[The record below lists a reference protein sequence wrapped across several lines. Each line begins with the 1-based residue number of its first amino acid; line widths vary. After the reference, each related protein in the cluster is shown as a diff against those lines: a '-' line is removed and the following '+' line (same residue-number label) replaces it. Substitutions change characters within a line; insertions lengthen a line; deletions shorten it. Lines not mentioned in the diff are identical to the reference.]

1 MNRKLKADSRLYFVA
16 GTLGVILGAT
26 QAIRGGAIALI
37 LFGLMAA
44 GLLFA
49 QIIRRPRIGLYLA
62 VFFFMFDSRS
72 LPLSGPFNFSPSNLL
87 LIFTLA
93 ALLLRWLHR
102 HSRGMN
108 VSPAHIDKASLFLG
122 SGLILAAV
130 LSLFVAIYPE
140 IALRLIITLTGN
152 LIVLFAVQALVTST
166 VEMERLVKVYI
177 AGATV
182 CALLGIIQAL
192 AAKFA
197 GVEFGRVMW
206 ALGGGPGNP
215 VTILSIPRVTS
226 TWLDPNIYGLFLVP
240 AVSFIWGVSLKGWA
254 RFLIVVILLAG
265 LAVSFSRT
273 AWISTATAVTATL
286 TLYWL
291 TSRISKLSSTPVIG
305 LRALFLS
312 LIGLALAVAVPW
324 RHIWDMLASLNP
336 AAVEGRIDMSR
347 IGLKYFY
354 DSPVLGMGPGNFLP
368 VSMAFTHNSYLS
380 ILIEYGLIGGLAWFC
395 LLALTGWRGI
405 KVLVRCRRP
414 DVSRL
419 TMVSLGAFVGL
430 LIGGLSVEIQN
441 NKLVWVVLGIITV
454 LFREF
459 VSRSR
464 EEI

>member
-1 MNRKLKADSRLYFVA
+1 
-16 GTLGVILGAT
+16 
-26 QAIRGGAIALI
+26 
-37 LFGLMAA
+37 
-44 GLLFA
+44 
-49 QIIRRPRIGLYLA
+49 
-62 VFFFMFDSRS
+62 
-72 LPLSGPFNFSPSNLL
+72 
-87 LIFTLA
+87 
-93 ALLLRWLHR
+93 LLLRWLHPYTTAI
-102 HSRGMN
+102 N
-108 VSPAHIDKASLFLG
+108 VPPAHIDKTSLFLG

-140 IALRLIITLTGN
+140 ITMRLIITLIGN
-152 LIVLFAVQALVTST
+152 LLVLFAVQALVTKRM
-166 VEMERLVKVYI
+166 EIERLLKVYI

-182 CALLGIIQAL
+182 CALLGITQAL
-192 AAKFA
+192 VAKFV
-197 GVEFGRVMW
+197 GFEFGRVMW

-254 RFLIVVILLAG
+254 RFLILVILIAG

-273 AWISTATAVTATL
+273 AWLSTVTAVTATL

-291 TSRISKLSSTPVIG
+291 APRLGKLPSTPVTG
-305 LRALFLS
+305 LRASFLF
-312 LIGLALAVAVPW
+312 LIGLALAAAVPW
-324 RHIWDMLASLNP
+324 RHIWDILVLLNP

-347 IGLKYFY
+347 IGLRYFY
-354 DSPVLGMGPGNFLP
+354 HSPILGMGPGNFLP

-380 ILIEYGLIGGLAWFC
+380 ILIEYGLIGGLAWFS

-414 DVSRL
+414 ALSRL
-419 TMVSLGAFVGL
+419 TMVSLGAFAGL
-430 LIGGLSVEIQN
+430 LVGGLSVEIQN
-441 NKLVWVVLGIITV
+441 DKFVWVVLGIITV

-459 VSRSR
+459 VSRSG